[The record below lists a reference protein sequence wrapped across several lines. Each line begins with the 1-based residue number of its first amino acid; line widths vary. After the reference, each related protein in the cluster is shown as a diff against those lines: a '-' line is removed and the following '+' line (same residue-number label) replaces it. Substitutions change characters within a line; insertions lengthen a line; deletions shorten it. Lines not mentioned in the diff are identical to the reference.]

1 MRSLSD
7 LEDRPGH
14 LSPGQESLSPMAAM
28 VGIGEISGSAEE
40 IGDWLMSGQEPL
52 RLAW

>member
-7 LEDRPGH
+7 REGPPGH
-14 LSPGQESLSPMAAM
+14 LSPGQEGLGPSAAM

-40 IGDWLMSGQEPL
+40 IGDWVMSGQEPL
-52 RLAW
+52 RLPW